1 MAKTE
6 IIGYEQRLICG
17 ALRRCPI
24 IREVSEE
31 YVPQYCIYGRMGLDS
46 DYYCLRSNIPEPD
59 VQYWW
64 NYYKAT
70 WRHVE
75 IRSQV

>member
-6 IIGYEQRLICG
+6 IVGYEQRLICG
-17 ALRRCPI
+17 VLRRCPV

-31 YVPQYCIYGRMGLDS
+31 YVPQYSLYGRMGWDS
-46 DYYCLRSNIPEPD
+46 DPMCLHTNLSAAQVALKIEH
-59 VQYWW
+59 YL
-64 NYYKAT
+64 AT

-75 IRSQV
+75 VRREL